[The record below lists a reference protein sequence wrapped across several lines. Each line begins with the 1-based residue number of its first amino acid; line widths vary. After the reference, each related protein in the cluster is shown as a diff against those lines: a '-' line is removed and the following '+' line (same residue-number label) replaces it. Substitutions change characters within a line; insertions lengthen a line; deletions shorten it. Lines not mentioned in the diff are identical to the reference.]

1 MQPMFAKLPAVV
13 STRDV
18 DLGNDNFDEED
29 DADEENEEKRWE
41 LVRFVQL
48 IRLNGF
54 INESQYY

>member
-29 DADEENEEKRWE
+29 DADEENEEKDWNWYD
-41 LVRFVQL
+41 LC
-48 IRLNGF
+48 
-54 INESQYY
+54 S